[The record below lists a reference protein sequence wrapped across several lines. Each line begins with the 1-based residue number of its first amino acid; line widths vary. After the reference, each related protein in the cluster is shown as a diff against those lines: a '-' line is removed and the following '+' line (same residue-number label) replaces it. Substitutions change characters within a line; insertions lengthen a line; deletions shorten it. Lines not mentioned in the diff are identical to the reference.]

1 MKKLVTVADVI
12 TPNLTECCILCDVD
26 YCEFIKNAD
35 KPDFMDKI
43 AELGKNLLN
52 RYGVKIVIITGIEH
66 KSADGTVNVQN
77 LIASEDEIFT
87 VSCKKIGG
95 SYSGTGDLFASVM
108 FSGLL
113 RGDTLR
119 DTVSLAVK
127 FIETSLR
134 DTVNLGIDRNE
145 GIEFEKHLN
154 LLL

>member
-1 MKKLVTVADVI
+1 
-12 TPNLTECCILCDVD
+12 
-26 YCEFIKNAD
+26 
-35 KPDFMDKI
+35 MDKI

-66 KSADGTVNVQN
+66 KDIEGTMYVQN
-77 LIASEDEIFT
+77 LIASKDEVFS

-134 DTVNLGIDRNE
+134 DTVALGIDRNE
-145 GIEFEKHLN
+145 GIEFEKHLKI
-154 LLL
+154 LL